1 MTQGVPGYESVVC
14 TKEGCGSGEDLEPGG
29 V

>member
-1 MTQGVPGYESVVC
+1 MTQGAPGYKLVVC
-14 TKEGCGSGEDLEPGG
+14 TKEGCGSGEDLELGG

>member
-1 MTQGVPGYESVVC
+1 MTQGAPEYELVVC
-14 TKEGCGSGEDLEPGG
+14 TKEGCGSGEDLELGR

>member
-1 MTQGVPGYESVVC
+1 MTQGAPGYEFVVC
-14 TKEGCGSGEDLEPGG
+14 TKESRGSGEDLEPGG